1 MSQEVSKVR
10 PGLKALRK
18 KAGLTQIELALQ
30 VHVREQAVR
39 AWENGGAV
47 PSFDTAVLIA
57 KALKVSLERL
67 AAEFGLEVDGTPN
80 EEEEA
85 MLN

>member
-1 MSQEVSKVR
+1 MSEEVSKVR

-30 VHVREQAVR
+30 VQVREQAVR

-47 PSFDTAVLIA
+47 PSFDTAFLIA
-57 KALKVSLERL
+57 KALGVSLDQL
-67 AAEFGLEVDGTPN
+67 AKEFGIDKEVT
-80 EEEEA
+80 
-85 MLN
+85 M